1 MYGCESWAIK
11 QAEHWRIDA
20 FELRCWRR
28 LLRVPLTSRRSNQSI
43 LKEISPEHSLEG
55 LMLKLKLILWP
66 HDGKNLLIG
75 NDPDSGKDWR
85 WEEKGNDRGWDGW
98 MASPTDGHEFEY
110 ALGVGEGQG
119 SLACCSP
126 WGHKELHMTEW
137 MNWTEVKDLGIRLIP
152 SRIYVSRI
160 TNCPWE
166 IEMIRHPSVKMSGRN
181 MPQESVGYCFAEFR
195 RKTWT
200 LSIYLVSHKHLCIIW
215 F

>member
-1 MYGCESWAIK
+1 MWELGYKASWALKNWCFWTEVLEKTLESPFNFKKIQPVYPK
-11 QAEHWRIDA
+11 G
-20 FELRCWRR
+20 
-28 LLRVPLTSRRSNQSI
+28 NQSWAFI
-43 LKEISPEHSLEG
+43 GRTDAEVET
-55 LMLKLKLILWP
+55 LILWP

-166 IEMIRHPSVKMSGRN
+166 IEMIRHPSIKMSGRN
-181 MPQESVGYCFAEFR
+181 MPQESMGYCFAEFK